1 MLEWFRALM
10 PREERFFDLFA
21 QHSRTVLAGAE
32 ALRALLH
39 DGQHLS
45 QHSQAIMDR
54 ENEADAIARE
64 IYLAVRK
71 TFITPIDRGDIKDLI
86 MSMDD
91 AIDQMNKTVKTIT
104 LFEVRSFQPG
114 MLEMGRIILQAAKLT
129 EEAVPLLQTMGK
141 DAARLGSYAEEIVRI
156 EGRADEIHDEGL
168 KTLFRN
174 HGRNDA
180 MAYIVGSEIYGNLEK
195 VVDRFEDVANEIN
208 GIVIEHV

>member
-1 MLEWFRALM
+1 MLGWFRALM
-10 PREERFFDLFA
+10 PKEDRFFDLFER
-21 QHSRTVLAGAE
+21 HSQTLVGGAE
-32 ALRALLH
+32 ALRQLLQGG
-39 DGQHLS
+39 DAVPQHCRT
-45 QHSQAIMDR
+45 IVDR
-54 ENEADAIARE
+54 EHEADDIARE
-64 IYLAVRK
+64 VLLAVRR
-71 TFITPIDRGDIKDLI
+71 TFITPFDRGDIKDLI

>member
-64 IYLAVRK
+64 IYLAVRR
-71 TFITPIDRGDIKDLI
+71 TFITPFDRGDIKDLI
-86 MSMDD
+86 GSMDD
-91 AIDQMNKTVKTIT
+91 AIDQMQKTAKVIT
-104 LFEVRSFQPG
+104 LFDVHSFEPD
-114 MLEMGRIILQAAKLT
+114 MKKMS
-129 EEAVPLLQTMGK
+129 EAIVQCAGLVQEAIPLLGSINKQAG
-141 DAARLGSYAEEIVRI
+141 RLSALCERITQI
-156 EGRADEIHDEGL
+156 EGQADDMHDTGL
-168 KTLFRN
+168 RKLYQAYAASN
-174 HGRNDA
+174 P
-180 MAYIVGSEIYGNLEK
+180 MAFITGSEIYDHLEK
-195 VVDRFEDVANEIN
+195 VVDRFDDVANEIQ
-208 GIVIEHV
+208 GIVIENV